1 MTTTVA
7 EVTTA
12 EEESRGSLLKILGAL
27 TARQSFKMEAGAGA
41 GKTHSLIDTLQH
53 ILRNRSDFLP
63 REGQRVACITYTNVA
78 RNEITRRT
86 DASPY
91 VFAETIHGF
100 LWEAISPFSKFL
112 LAEVPNLPSWAR
124 LVDDDTSLAGYS
136 VSYDLGFRRINED
149 VISLHHDDIPA
160 LAMRIFSNRKFRSL
174 VADRFPIILV
184 DEYQDTPSGLAE
196 AFLGEQPE
204 APGATYGFFG
214 DHWQQIF
221 DKTCGSIDHLPLV
234 PIMKRA
240 NWRSSQAVVS
250 FLNYMRPELPQA
262 PVSAAEI
269 GSVTIY
275 HTNSWAGPRGTHS
288 KKGQIPDHVI
298 KATLQWV
305 SEAAQNRHQG
315 VEEIGRPK
323 TLMLTHSSIAT
334 ELGFVNIDRCFARNE
349 DFVRKND
356 DVVAF
361 LLDLVEPCCDY
372 FASKQ
377 YGPMFDLLKR
387 SRPRMRGRSDKTGWM
402 DLFGA
407 LNEAR
412 NGGTV
417 GDVLDVLLNQEY
429 FSVPQAVVS
438 RDRKWRSALRELS
451 DGQTL
456 NEPRRLVEYGDFRG
470 VSYLEVLALRDYVE
484 ENTPFSTQHGVKGAE
499 YPNVLAVFGGGWT
512 QYNFADML
520 ARFPTRGDLSER
532 DRKRFEKSRNLFYVA
547 CSRAKSDLTILFT
560 TELSHSALQTLRE
573 WAGESNVVGIS
584 FSSDGS
590 PLDQ

>member
-1 MTTTVA
+1 
-7 EVTTA
+7 
-12 EEESRGSLLKILGAL
+12 
-27 TARQSFKMEAGAGA
+27 
-41 GKTHSLIDTLQH
+41 
-53 ILRNRSDFLP
+53 LRNRSDYLP

-91 VFAETIHGF
+91 IFAETIHGF

-112 LAEVPNLPSWAR
+112 LAELPNLPSWAR
-124 LVDDDTSLAGYS
+124 LLDDDASISGCS
-136 VSYDLGFRRINED
+136 VSYDLGFRRLNED
-149 VISLHHDDIPA
+149 TVSLHHDDVPA

-184 DEYQDTPSGLAE
+184 DEYQDTPLGLAE
-196 AFLGEQPE
+196 ALLGEGPE
-204 APGATYGFFG
+204 ASGSTYGFFG

-234 PIMKRA
+234 HIMKRA
-240 NWRSSQAVVS
+240 NWRSSQAVVG
-250 FLNYMRPELPQA
+250 FLNCMRPELPQA
-262 PVSAAEI
+262 PVSSAKG

-288 KKGQIPDHVI
+288 KKGQIPEHVM

-305 SEAAQNRHQG
+305 SKAAQNRHLG
-315 VEEIGRPK
+315 VEPIGYPK

-334 ELGFVNIDRCFARNE
+334 ELGFAHIDRCFARNE

-356 DVVAF
+356 DVIAF

-372 FASKQ
+372 FANKR

-402 DLFGA
+402 DLFRA
-407 LNEAR
+407 LNAAR
-412 NGGTV
+412 NAGTV
-417 GDVLDVLLNQEY
+417 GDVLDVLFNQEY
-429 FSVPQAVVS
+429 FSVPQAVMS

-456 NEPRRLVEYGDFRG
+456 NEPRRLVEYGNLRS
-470 VSYLEVLALRDYVE
+470 VSYLEVMALRDYVE

-520 ARFPTRGDLSER
+520 AKFPTRNNLNER
-532 DRKRFEKSRNLFYVA
+532 DRNRFEKSRNLFYVA

-560 TELSHSALQTLRE
+560 TELSHTALETLRE
-573 WAGESNVVGIS
+573 WVGEANVVGIQ
-584 FSSDGS
+584 FSPDGT
-590 PLDQ
+590 PLNP